1 MYAHSYVLAKII
13 LALSTH
19 FSEEEIDQWFENAE
33 IIECTED
40 KIILYS
46 PSPDKVKNLQER
58 CYPYILELANHLLQC
73 HASVEIIGPQELI
86 QYKKSN
92 KAKPNYL
99 KPQYLFDN
107 FVVGTSNEMAVKTAR
122 AVAAELGNEAYNPLY
137 IYGPSGVGKTH
148 LLCAIANE
156 IHINRPEANIY
167 YVNADTFVSELIW
180 GLRSG
185 QYDAFRQKY
194 RTLDV
199 LIVDDIQFLAG
210 KASAQEELYYIF
222 DYLYQN
228 NKLLVFSANSYPSSI
243 SGLEN
248 YLYTKFEQGVV
259 IGIDVPDHQICQV
272 VVARLANSY
281 KLGLDE
287 GTILQIVDYLPA
299 NIREI
304 IGAMKR
310 LRAVHDLDGESLT
323 LDNIKA
329 ILLLNGE

>member
-1 MYAHSYVLAKII
+1 MYAHSYILAKI
-13 LALSTH
+13 LLTLSAH
-19 FSEEEIDQWFENAE
+19 FPEDVVDQWLKNAE

-46 PSPDKVKNLQER
+46 PSLDKLKNLQER
-58 CYPYILELANHLLQC
+58 CYLYILELANHLLQC
-73 HASVEIIGPQELI
+73 NASVEIIGPQEFI
-86 QYKKSN
+86 QYKQSQ

-156 IHINRPEANIY
+156 IHINRPEANVY

-194 RTLDV
+194 HALDV

-228 NKLLVFSANSYPSSI
+228 NKLLIFSANNYPSLI

-248 YLYTKFEQGVV
+248 FLYTKFEQGVV
-259 IGIDVPDHQICQV
+259 IGIDAPDPHVCQV
-272 VVARLANSY
+272 VATRLANSY
-281 KLGLDE
+281 KLGLNKE
-287 GTILQIVDYLPA
+287 TILQVVDLLPS
-299 NIREI
+299 NIKEI
-304 IGAMKR
+304 KAAMKR
-310 LRAVHDLDGESLT
+310 LRAVHDLNGESLT
-323 LDNIKA
+323 VDRINA
-329 ILLLNGE
+329 ILTSK

>member
-1 MYAHSYVLAKII
+1 MYAHSYILAKI
-13 LALSTH
+13 LLTLSAH
-19 FSEEEIDQWFENAE
+19 FPEDVVDQWLKNAE

-46 PSPDKVKNLQER
+46 PSLDKLKNLQER
-58 CYPYILELANHLLQC
+58 CYLYILELANHLLQC
-73 HASVEIIGPQELI
+73 NASVEIIGPQEFI
-86 QYKKSN
+86 QYKQSQ

-156 IHINRPEANIY
+156 IHINRPEANVY

-194 RTLDV
+194 HALDV

-228 NKLLVFSANSYPSSI
+228 NKQLFFSANSYPSSI
-243 SGLEN
+243 LGLES
-248 YLYTKFEQGVV
+248 YLCSKFEQGIV
-259 IGIDVPDHQICQV
+259 IGIDTPERQICQTIV
-272 VVARLANSY
+272 TRLANAY
-281 KLGLDE
+281 KLGFNEDTVLH
-287 GTILQIVDYLPA
+287 IVNLLPN
-299 NIREI
+299 NIKEI

-310 LRAVHDLDGESLT
+310 LRAAHELYDEELST
-323 LDNIKA
+323 DNIDA
-329 ILLLNGE
+329 ILRRND